1 MDKTAF
7 SAQWQFLPP
16 SPVAQN
22 QGWYPPENPQE
33 QERAMIHWNG
43 PLNPLPNLC
52 RQQLWHCI
60 SSQALHHPPCPLGLL
75 HTVFFPLLLPS
86 CKLSVPVGPPA
97 PSCCT
102 RMPAHCATAGQ
113 CQGHGFWG
121 SRTGQRGGERSTTA
135 VSHDPGHG
143 STLQSPFL
151 HPAARRQRRPPALA
165 WGAAHLWQ
173 RGEKR
178 WVSLGSS
185 LRQSQAG

>member
-1 MDKTAF
+1 MAVSPSQPCGTEPGLVPARKSPRTGEGNDPLEWSLEPPPKSVPATAVALHLLP
-7 SAQWQFLPP
+7 SPPPP
-16 SPVAQN
+16 STSTGSFA
-22 QGWYPPENPQE
+22 Y
-33 QERAMIHWNG
+33 
-43 PLNPLPNLC
+43 
-52 RQQLWHCI
+52 
-60 SSQALHHPPCPLGLL
+60 
-75 HTVFFPLLLPS
+75 FFPLLLPP
-86 CKLSVPVGPPA
+86 CMLSVPVGPPA

-102 RMPAHCATAGQ
+102 RMLAHCATAGQ
-113 CQGHGFWG
+113 RQGHGSWG

-135 VSHDPGHG
+135 VSHDPRHG

-151 HPAARRQRRPPALA
+151 HPAARRQHRPPALA